1 MALLIAGIDE
11 AGYGPLLGPLCV
23 GLSVFRIQ
31 ESPDPAK
38 LPDLWKMLSKGVCR
52 GPGRAGENDRRGRVA
67 VADSKELKLANS
79 VKCAHPLVHLERGV
93 LTFVRCL
100 AEQVGGAGAAVV
112 DDDALFRAIA
122 AEMPD
127 VPCYAVPPRAL
138 PMCMT
143 SAEVSIAHNVL
154 QRAMVG
160 AGVELL
166 HLRCEVM
173 GEPRYQRIVK
183 DTNNKAETT
192 ATAFGEHLRR
202 VWELYGLQGEDAR
215 LGVVCDR
222 LGGRAQYSGL
232 IQRELPDCTVE
243 IIEESEGRSRYAV
256 TAKDASGRE
265 RRASVS
271 FLVEG
276 ETIHLPIAL
285 ASMVAK
291 FTREL
296 SMMRYNQ
303 YWNSLRAAR
312 GYAEVK
318 PTAGYRNDAHR
329 WLEDI
334 GDVMSDDDKKV
345 LLRWV

>member
-23 GLSVFRIQ
+23 GLSVFRVR
-31 ESPDPAK
+31 EVPDPSK
-38 LPDLWKMLSKGVCR
+38 LPDLWKMLNKGVCK

-100 AEQVGGAGAAVV
+100 PDAAGAMVS
-112 DDDALFRAIA
+112 DDAGLFNAIGA
-122 AEMPD
+122 AMPE
-127 VPCYAVPPRAL
+127 VACYAVEPRAL

-143 SAEVSIAHNVL
+143 AAEVSIAHNVL
-154 QRAMVG
+154 QRAMVT

-166 HLRCEVM
+166 RLRCEVI
-173 GEPRYQRIVK
+173 GEPRYQQIVK

-202 VWELYGLQGEDAR
+202 VWELYGAEPEESR

-222 LGGRAQYSGL
+222 MGGRIQYSGL
-232 IQRELPDCTVE
+232 IERELPGCTVE
-243 IIEESEGRSRYAV
+243 IIEESENRSRYGV
-256 TAKDASGRE
+256 TAKDAAGRE
-265 RRASVS
+265 RKASVS

-276 ETIHLPIAL
+276 ESLHMPVAL

-296 SMMRYNQ
+296 SMMRFNQ
-303 YWNSLRAAR
+303 HWNAVRAAR

-334 GDVMSDDDKKV
+334 GDVMSEEDKKV
-345 LLRWV
+345 LIRWV